1 MPRRLLALLAVIG
14 VFAIVA
20 CQGAPAVPAL
30 SDPKDILART
40 VLSLKDI
47 KTITVHGELTGTA
60 TIPGSGT
67 IDLKNT
73 TLDAAYDIAGKKGRF
88 AVSAPSLLGTTAE
101 VLYVDNAAYYKIT
114 GPLAKSLGADP
125 TGKYKKTTV
134 APAGTDPNAIASDP
148 AAAIDK
154 FKAALDKLPNPPTK
168 AANEK
173 CGDKDCYHIVLTL
186 SDKDLAALSS
196 TASPAASPATQSNSQ
211 CVVRAVH
218 PDDRRLVADGQP
230 AAGQARRG
238 PRRRHHR
245 QGHPDPHHD
254 LRPGGRR
261 FGAAGGPDRPL
272 TLA

>member
-1 MPRRLLALLAVIG
+1 MPRRLLAILAVIG
-14 VFAIVA
+14 LFGLVA
-20 CQGAPAVPAL
+20 CQGAPAVPVL

-67 IDLKNT
+67 IDLKGT
-73 TLDAAYDIAGKKGRF
+73 TLDASYDIAGKKGRF

-101 VLYVDNAAYYKIT
+101 ALYVDNAAYYKIT
-114 GPLAKSLGADP
+114 GPLASMLGADP
-125 TGKYKKTTV
+125 TGKYKKTDISQPG
-134 APAGTDPNAIASDP
+134 ADPSAIAADP

-154 FKAALDKLPNPPTK
+154 IKAALDKLPTPPTK

-196 TASPAASPATQSNSQ
+196 TASPAPTPTATSSSAPVSVTIDVWSQ
-211 CVVRAVH
+211 T
-218 PDDRRLVADGQP
+218 DN
-230 AAGQARRG
+230 
-238 PRRRHHR
+238 
-245 QGHPDPHHD
+245 
-254 LRPGGRR
+254 LRPVKTVVAVDA
-261 FGAAGGPDRPL
+261 GATGKGSL
-272 TLA
+272 TLTLTYDQAVSVSAPPADQIVP